1 MKIQLKRSN
10 VLDNGGAKAPTAGQM
25 EYGELAVNYNST
37 DPAVF
42 LKNSNNSIIRID
54 GNKFWQQDS
63 TNLYP
68 STLSNNVL
76 IGGADVAN
84 PAITLSS
91 AGDGTF
97 TGDVSGNTGTFSGN
111 VNGVDGDFSGDVTG
125 VDGTFSGTVS
135 GTTGSFSGT
144 LSANNF
150 DFSALSAL
158 PA

>member
-10 VLDNGGAKAPTAGQM
+10 VLENGVAKEPTSGQM

-42 LKNSNNSIIRID
+42 LKNSDNTIIRVD
-54 GNKFWQQDS
+54 GKQFWEVEE

-68 STLSNNVL
+68 TNLTNNVL
-76 IGGADVAN
+76 IGGADVNN
-84 PAITLSS
+84 PAITLS
-91 AGDGTF
+91 A
-97 TGDVSGNTGTFSGN
+97 TGT
-111 VNGVDGDFSGDVTG
+111 VK
-125 VDGTFSGTVS
+125 
-135 GTTGSFSGT
+135 
-144 LSANNF
+144 ANNF